1 MRKKL
6 IFTPVIIIAMIAVTD
21 TNYSRNDDNHNNQTL
36 LRFYD
41 DALDVFQQV
50 NVAQLG
56 LCF

>member
-41 DALDVFQQV
+41 DTLDVFQQV

-56 LCF
+56 